1 MNKSQTYIAEEFLAD
16 KTQDY
21 IQIGGKEEPYIASRG
36 LIEAINLAI
45 LLQKPLLLKGE
56 PGCGKTR
63 FAKAVAYELYQSDKV
78 NYRNH
83 FVEWHIK
90 STTKA
95 KDGLYTFDFVDRLRD
110 AQIFGQLDKDQKKEV
125 LNPETY
131 VRYGPLGRAFYVD
144 QEGIEK
150 ENQVPKVVLIDE
162 IDKADIDFPNDLLLE
177 LDEMRFTIDEV
188 KVKNAAGQYQRKTI
202 TAPLHA
208 KPIIII
214 TSNDEK
220 ALPDAFLRRC
230 LFYYINFPNPKQLED
245 IVKAHFIQSAP
256 EKIKAAIETFYHL
269 RDVMAGDES
278 SGKKVSTS
286 ELIDWFRVMEARPG
300 DWEIEQLKDLTF
312 SSVLIKSFQ
321 DHKKYLIQKEHQ
333 KKPSKKYLS

>member
-1 MNKSQTYIAEEFLAD
+1 MNKPKPSIPEIFEKDGSQEFM
-16 KTQDY
+16 K
-21 IQIGGKEEPYIASRG
+21 IGGDEEPYIASRG

-45 LLQKPLLLKGE
+45 LLERPLLIKGE

-63 FAKAVAYELYQSDKV
+63 FAKAVAYELYKEEANFRD
-78 NYRNH
+78 H

-95 KDGLYTFDFVDRLRD
+95 KDGLYTFNFVDRLRD
-110 AQIFGQLDKDQKKEV
+110 AQVYAQLEEERRAAV

-131 VRYGPLGRAFYVD
+131 VEYGPLGRAFYF
-144 QEGIEK
+144 
-150 ENQVPKVVLIDE
+150 NQKNLPVEQQLPKVVLIDE

-177 LDEMRFTIDEV
+177 LDEMRFSIDEV
-188 KVKNAAGQYQRKTI
+188 KEKNELGQYQRKI
-202 TAPLHA
+202 IHAPAHA

-220 ALPDAFLRRC
+220 ELPDAFLRRC
-230 LFYYINFPNPKQLED
+230 LFYHIEFPSPGQLFQIIN
-245 IVKAHFIQSAP
+245 AHFKQPAE
-256 EKIKAAIETFYHL
+256 EKVKAAIETFYHL

-286 ELIDWFRVMEARPG
+286 ELIDWFKVMEAKK
-300 DWEIEQLKDLTF
+300 DQWEVEKLKDLPF
-312 SSVLIKSFQ
+312 SSVLLKSFK
-321 DHKKYLIQKEHQ
+321 DHQKYLIQKEHLN
-333 KKPSKKYLS
+333 KPAKKYL

>member
-1 MNKSQTYIAEEFLAD
+1 MNNDSTPIPENFQKNGDHEFM
-16 KTQDY
+16 K
-21 IQIGGKEEPYIASRG
+21 IGGTEEPYIASRG

-45 LLQKPLLLKGE
+45 LLGRPLLIKGE

-63 FAKAVAYELYQSDKV
+63 FAKAVAFEIYKNQANFRD
-78 NYRNH
+78 H
-83 FVEWHIK
+83 FIEWHIK

-95 KDGLYTFDFVDRLRD
+95 KDGLYTFNFVDRLRD
-110 AQIFGQLDKDQKKEV
+110 AQVYAQLDADRQAEV

-131 VRYGPLGRAFYVD
+131 VEFGPLGRAFYFD
-144 QEGIEK
+144 QQQLEIA
-150 ENQVPKVVLIDE
+150 QQLPKVVLIDE

-188 KVKNAAGQYQRKTI
+188 KEKNDLGQYQRKTI
-202 TAPLHA
+202 HAPDHA

-220 ALPDAFLRRC
+220 ELPDAFLRRC
-230 LFYYINFPNPKQLED
+230 LFYHIEFPSPGQLMQ
-245 IVKAHFIQSAP
+245 IIHAHFREP
-256 EKIKAAIETFYHL
+256 EEEKVKAAIETFYHL

-286 ELIDWFRVMEARPG
+286 ELIDWFKVMEAKKG
-300 DWEIEQLKDLTF
+300 KWDAEKLKDLPF
-312 SSVLIKSFQ
+312 SSVLLKSFK
-321 DHKKYLIQKEHQ
+321 DHQKYLIKKEHLA
-333 KKPSKKYLS
+333 KPAKKYLS